1 MTPVSVTQGTQEI
14 RDTYM
19 VTQPD
24 KRQFVNF
31 TFYKMDPAFRR
42 LPSEEKQRAKE
53 EFAQAAA
60 CGAGDEMM
68 VFTYSLVGIRA
79 DADFMLWRIA
89 YDTDVFERHAA
100 AMNRTALAGYLRE
113 SHAFFSQTKHSV
125 YVDKHEHPGQEG
137 RRLVLNPG
145 TRKYLFV
152 YPFVKTRPWYLL
164 SKEERQKAMDV
175 HIAVGHRFP
184 SVKLNTT
191 YSFGLDDQE
200 FVVAFETNSPDDFVD
215 LVMALRETESS
226 LYTLRDTPI
235 FTCVRREMGEIM
247 DLLA

>member
-1 MTPVSVTQGTQEI
+1 MELQAN
-14 RDTYM
+14 
-19 VTQPD
+19 
-24 KRQFVNF
+24 KRQYVHFQF
-31 TFYKMDPAFRR
+31 FHLDPAFRR
-42 LPSEEKQRAKE
+42 LPRAEKDDAFRE
-53 EFAQAAA
+53 YTQAMG
-60 CGAGDEMM
+60 CGTDDMM
-68 VFTYSLVGIRA
+68 LFTYSLTGIRA
-79 DADFMLWRIA
+79 EADFITWRIV
-89 YDTDVFERHAA
+89 YDTDVLQGHSARL
-100 AMNRTALAGYLRE
+100 NRTFLAGYLT
-113 SHAFFSQTKHSV
+113 SPYAYLSQTKHSV

-137 RRLVLNPG
+137 RRLSLNPG

-152 YPFVKTRPWYLL
+152 YPFLKTRPWYLL

-200 FVVAFETNSPDDFVD
+200 FVVAFETNEPGDFLD

-235 FTCVRREMGEIM
+235 FTCVRQEIGEI
-247 DLLA
+247 LASLA